1 MIFTSLRVYIQ
12 VHLLNTYH
20 EKNGGFTD
28 FEALQRRWRA
38 ISSKTADEWVNFVE
52 GQRGKFLQGFDA
64 EGEPEDLRARLRRK
78 LYTNH
83 TREARKLHK

>member
-1 MIFTSLRVYIQ
+1 MLR
-12 VHLLNTYH
+12 
-20 EKNGGFTD
+20 GSGD
-28 FEALQRRWRA
+28 
-38 ISSKTADEWVNFVE
+38 
-52 GQRGKFLQGFDA
+52 KFQQGYDA